1 MFENTRR
8 IVAAALVA
16 LACMAGFTPAQDL
29 VAQETTLTGD
39 WGGVLSTPNGE
50 IELVFK
56 VAADEEGALSTTLDV
71 PTQGA
76 AGIPCTDTSVD
87 GKKLHISGCQIPGSG
102 GFDGTLNEEGVMV
115 GDFNQAGQMLPL
127 ELKPVAE
134 SESE

>member
-8 IVAAALVA
+8 TVAAALVA
-16 LACMAGFTPAQDL
+16 LACMAAFTPAQDI

-50 IELVFK
+50 IELVFT

-76 AGIPCTDTSVD
+76 AGIACTETSVD
-87 GKKLHISGCQIPGSG
+87 GKELH
-102 GFDGTLNEEGVMV
+102 GTLNEEGVMV
-115 GDFNQAGQMLPL
+115 GDFNQAGQVLPL